1 MAKLLTDAHR
11 LLLSRVGQM
20 SRLMGQVLERKLHP
34 LGITYQEMRI
44 VGLLMGEDAITQ
56 KDLAEK
62 LSVRAP
68 TLSVAV
74 SKLEVQG
81 LVTRVPSPKDKRAN
95 FLRLNKSP
103 LITQVD
109 ELVQQM
115 ESKATEGISERD
127 LKTTAKVLAHII
139 EQLKTAD

>member
-1 MAKLLTDAHR
+1 M
-11 LLLSRVGQM
+11 G
-20 SRLMGQVLERKLHP
+20 RLMGQVLERKLHP